1 MRRGP
6 KGELSSELG
15 KSLGRA
21 DAAVRCTRRTT
32 PLESLIAS
40 VSLSFPL
47 SRSWNRRGS
56 MATVYEQL
64 YTNAT
69 VLVTDFIKSTQQNDV
84 ANLYAG
90 VDPTRL
96 NWLEQA
102 WMQWYQY
109 IGNTTVATGIMSF
122 VLHEVSER
130 PLPLCASIEPPLFSL
145 CAC

>member
-1 MRRGP
+1 
-6 KGELSSELG
+6 
-15 KSLGRA
+15 
-21 DAAVRCTRRTT
+21 
-32 PLESLIAS
+32 
-40 VSLSFPL
+40 
-47 SRSWNRRGS
+47 

-122 VLHEVSER
+122 VLHEVS
-130 PLPLCASIEPPLFSL
+130 PPVAHPSNHSFSCAR
-145 CAC
+145 ADK

>member
-1 MRRGP
+1 V
-6 KGELSSELG
+6 E
-15 KSLGRA
+15 
-21 DAAVRCTRRTT
+21 
-32 PLESLIAS
+32 
-40 VSLSFPL
+40 
-47 SRSWNRRGS
+47 GS

-122 VLHEVSER
+122 VLHEVS
-130 PLPLCASIEPPLFSL
+130 PPVAHPIEPLFLSSSV

>member
-1 MRRGP
+1 
-6 KGELSSELG
+6 
-15 KSLGRA
+15 
-21 DAAVRCTRRTT
+21 
-32 PLESLIAS
+32 
-40 VSLSFPL
+40 
-47 SRSWNRRGS
+47 

-122 VLHEVSER
+122 VLHEVG
-130 PLPLCASIEPPLFSL
+130 PLPLRIHRTTLFLFQRERVLTLWARRCSTLDGVCHGCSSTTWAGSSSTSCKTCASPRLL
-145 CAC
+145 D